1 MLLFTHPL
9 RRSARIHRTVQY
21 NLSACE
27 AAFTCMLVPIQLDM
41 MRPVTLIIVT
51 QQHVMYPYL
60 SPTETTDH
68 EKIAFQHTRELFVD
82 FENLIPEKVLVV
94 KSTKVGP
101 SDDDLECLGGP
112 SSLCFLD
119 KENRV
124 GMYLGSQV
132 TQPCHFLLNTSVGV
146 LLLVICNDKLFPSEC
161 S

>member
-1 MLLFTHPL
+1 
-9 RRSARIHRTVQY
+9 
-21 NLSACE
+21 
-27 AAFTCMLVPIQLDM
+27 MLVPIQLDM

-112 SSLCFLD
+112 SPLCFLD

-124 GMYLGSQV
+124 GMYLGSKV
-132 TQPCHFLLNTSVGV
+132 TQPCNFCGFSSN
-146 LLLVICNDKLFPSEC
+146 
-161 S
+161 

>member
-1 MLLFTHPL
+1 
-9 RRSARIHRTVQY
+9 
-21 NLSACE
+21 
-27 AAFTCMLVPIQLDM
+27 
-41 MRPVTLIIVT
+41 
-51 QQHVMYPYL
+51 MYPYL
-60 SPTETTDH
+60 SPKETTDH

-146 LLLVICNDKLFPSEC
+146 LLLVICNDKLFPSEFSWNTLSGNIEMSQTVSKLLHTIIFSLLLLNLTLLKLKLCAVHFIYIC
-161 S
+161 SVHSDT

>member
-1 MLLFTHPL
+1 
-9 RRSARIHRTVQY
+9 
-21 NLSACE
+21 
-27 AAFTCMLVPIQLDM
+27 
-41 MRPVTLIIVT
+41 
-51 QQHVMYPYL
+51 MYPYL
-60 SPTETTDH
+60 SPKETTDH

-101 SDDDLECLGGP
+101 SDDDLECFGGP